1 MPEIP
6 EGWISK
12 KEAIELTALSDRT
25 FERTVRKRGIE
36 QKELPVDGRRPVI
49 IYPRNAVED
58 MKRQTVVERPEMVHD
73 VDTENVPAEKMLQI
87 ATPEKKEAVPSWIAA
102 IEALASNM
110 TALPLTE
117 KLTLTLKEAVV
128 YSGLPKTAVLSAIH
142 DGGLPVVYRS
152 PYRIRKSDIDAFVA
166 GMTVAAHSVE

>member
-12 KEAIELTALSDRT
+12 KEAIELTALSPRT

-36 QKELPVDGRRPVI
+36 QKELPVEGRRPII
-49 IYPRNAVED
+49 IYPRNALED
-58 MKRQTVVERPEMVHD
+58 MKRQTVVERPEAVREE
-73 VDTENVPAEKMLQI
+73 TENVHTEQMLQI
-87 ATPEKKEAVPSWIAA
+87 ATSEEKEAVPSLVAA
-102 IEALASNM
+102 L
-110 TALPLTE
+110 TAVAANITVLPLKE

-166 GMTVAAHSVE
+166 GMTVARTP